1 LKSSRS
7 ELAQAIGGVG
17 DRLHGLA
24 SSLHFL
30 PTTGSTNDVAMALA
44 ESDAEGAVGAVVVAD
59 QQTAG
64 RGRRGHTW
72 FSPPGSGLYVSV
84 VLAPSRAR
92 VDRTRATRLLT
103 LAVGVALAEGIEAS
117 TGLRV
122 DLKWPN
128 DLHVA
133 RRKLAGILA
142 EAFGHPAELVVVG
155 YGINIAAT
163 AYPPDLG
170 DRATSLESELGRPID
185 RSLVFAETLAAVAG
199 RYRDLLDGRFDGILD
214 AWRSRAPG
222 AAGARVSWIHAAE
235 SCAGV
240 TAGIDE
246 DGALLVRRDGRIDR
260 IVAGELTWLSGG
272 EGPPERA

>member
-1 LKSSRS
+1 
-7 ELAQAIGGVG
+7 
-17 DRLHGLA
+17 
-24 SSLHFL
+24 
-30 PTTGSTNDVAMALA
+30 MALA
-44 ESDAEGAVGAVVVAD
+44 ARDAEGAVGAVVVAGE
-59 QQTAG
+59 QTAG

-92 VDRTRATRLLT
+92 VDPARATRLLT
-103 LAVGVALAEGIEAS
+103 LAVGVALSEAIEAS
-117 TGLRV
+117 AGLRA

-128 DLHVA
+128 DLYVA
-133 RRKLAGILA
+133 GRKLAGILA
-142 EAFGHPAELVVVG
+142 EASGHPSDLVVVG
-155 YGINIAAT
+155 YGVNIAAT
-163 AYPPDLG
+163 AYPPDLR

-185 RSLVFAETLAAVAG
+185 GSVVFAETLAAVG
-199 RYRDLLDGRFDGILD
+199 CRYRDLLDGRFDAILD

-222 AAGARVSWIHAAE
+222 ASGAQVSWIHAAKPR
-235 SCAGV
+235 AGV

-246 DGALLVRRDGRIDR
+246 DGALRVRCDGRIDR

>member
-7 ELAQAIGGVG
+7 ELAQAIDGVR

-24 SSLHFL
+24 SSVHFL

-44 ESDAEGAVGAVVVAD
+44 ESAREGAVGAVVVAD

-64 RGRRGHTW
+64 RGRRGHSW

-92 VDRTRATRLLT
+92 VDRTRATSLLT

-117 TGLRV
+117 TGLRA

-142 EAFGHPAELVVVG
+142 EASGSPAELVVVG

-170 DRATSLESELGRPID
+170 DRATSLESELGQPID
-185 RSLVFAETLAAVAG
+185 RSLVFAETLAAVAY
-199 RYRDLLDGRFDGILD
+199 RYRDLLDGRFDVILD

-222 AAGARVSWIHAAE
+222 AAGARVSWIHAAK
-235 SCAGV
+235 SRAGV

-246 DGALLVRRDGRIDR
+246 NGALLVRRDGRIDR